1 MPAKLL
7 DHFDGLAS
15 DPLAR
20 LDDFAYRVTLAVAQI
35 EKAVLA
41 RRHGENMGPG
51 QINNMKVV
59 ADTRSVGGRIIRA
72 KDLAVRH
79 LAERDPEH
87 IRDQVRL
94 DAMMLA

>member
-7 DHFDGLAS
+7 DHFDGLAG

-41 RRHGENMGPG
+41 RRHGENVRPG
-51 QINNMKVV
+51 QINNVNV
-59 ADTRSVGGRIIRA
+59 IADTRSVGGRVIRA
-72 KDLAVRH
+72 KDIAVRH

-94 DAMMLA
+94 AAMSLC